1 MINREALI
9 ICIFFLVT
17 IVSCKENH
25 EREVFLGMKLG
36 SSISNYNKYAESLI
50 ENKKLLRTR
59 DGIFNIKEI
68 NEFQEYYLIPYAIQS
83 DTLISEIR
91 VLVADR
97 RSEIQK
103 FVDEEYGNRAY
114 LGLGESEYDWNNIAY
129 TEIESQLISELEDKY
144 GSPDFFDSTKTGD
157 ELSLFSIVLY
167 TKVMVW
173 EDRNGVDINFVKR
186 YSPYIDP
193 TGENNQTSGS
203 LTIIYRLNEK
213 IKAKLPIRENDF

>member
-1 MINREALI
+1 MINIKSLL
-9 ICIFFLVT
+9 ICICFLGVLF
-17 IVSCKENH
+17 SCKENN

-36 SSISNYNKYAESLI
+36 SSISNFNKYGESLI
-50 ENKKLLRTR
+50 ENRKLSRTI
-59 DGIFNIKEI
+59 DGVFNIRNI

-83 DTLISEIR
+83 DTIISEIR
-91 VLVADR
+91 VLVADKQ
-97 RSEIQK
+97 SNIQK
-103 FVDEEYGNRAY
+103 LVDEEGKNISF
-114 LGLGESEYDWNNIAY
+114 LGLGESVYDWNNIAY

-144 GSPDFFDSTKTGD
+144 GSPDFSSEEKSGD

-213 IKAKLPIRENDF
+213 IRSKLPTGENDF